1 VWVCAFLSV
10 TRPFTSQHTFARD
23 DLRTAPGTPA
33 ASVRAHAYTPTTEYD
48 YDLFTIGG
56 GSGGV
61 RASRFSSGYG
71 AKTACVE
78 LPFAFISGPNAGGYG
93 GTCVLR
99 GCVPKKL
106 VMYCSEYREFFHDSK
121 GFGCA

>member
-1 VWVCAFLSV
+1 MCHNLADSQSTWLHRCCA
-10 TRPFTSQHTFARD
+10 A
-23 DLRTAPGTPA
+23 
-33 ASVRAHAYTPTTEYD
+33 VRAMASEGSYD

-61 RASRFSSGYG
+61 RGSRFSGTFG
-71 AKTACVE
+71 AKVAIAE
-78 LPFAFISGPNAGGYG
+78 LPFAYESGDNAGGLG

-106 VMYCSEYREFFHDSK
+106 VMYCSEYRQYFKDAQ
-121 GFGCA
+121 GFGCSSGFLCWQMLHAPSRT

>member
-1 VWVCAFLSV
+1 MS
-10 TRPFTSQHTFARD
+10 
-23 DLRTAPGTPA
+23 
-33 ASVRAHAYTPTTEYD
+33 YD

-61 RASRFSSGYG
+61 RGSRFSGGFG
-71 AKTACVE
+71 AKVACCE
-78 LPFAFISGPNAGGYG
+78 LPFAYESGENAGGLG

-106 VMYCSEYREFFHDSK
+106 VMYCSEYAQFFKDAR
-121 GFGCA
+121 GFGCASQYLRLSRRCGGR